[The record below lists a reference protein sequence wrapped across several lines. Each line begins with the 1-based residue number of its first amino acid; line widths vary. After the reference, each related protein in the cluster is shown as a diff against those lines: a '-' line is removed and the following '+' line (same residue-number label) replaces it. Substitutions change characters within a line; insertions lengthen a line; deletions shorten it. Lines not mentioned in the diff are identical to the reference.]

1 MDKSGDPSM
10 NASQPIDP
18 AIQEELNKL
27 EEQIRQFQSESK
39 YIEAIG
45 MLEEL
50 LKKKKQIF
58 GTNSKQFTKSCKQL
72 CEICNILAVYYLK
85 KEDINSALDLLKKSE
100 ELCENNELG

>member
-1 MDKSGDPSM
+1 M
-10 NASQPIDP
+10 NQENSNVNEQIDP
-18 AIQEELNKL
+18 DLKEELLKL
-27 EEQIRQFQSESK
+27 EATVKQYQSESK

-45 MLEEL
+45 VLEEL
-50 LKKKKQIF
+50 LKIKKMNF

>member
-1 MDKSGDPSM
+1 MNSGDG
-10 NASQPIDP
+10 NVEIDKDLQTE
-18 AIQEELNKL
+18 ITRL
-27 EEQIRQFQSESK
+27 EETVKTYQAESK

-45 MLEEL
+45 VLEEL
-50 LKKKKQIF
+50 LKIKKQNM
-58 GTNSKQFTKSCKQL
+58 GTNSKPFTKSCKQL

>member
-1 MDKSGDPSM
+1 MQDGS
-10 NASQPIDP
+10 
-18 AIQEELNKL
+18 IQEEMSKL
-27 EEQIRQFQSESK
+27 EEIVRQHQSESK

-45 MLEEL
+45 VLEEL
-50 LKKKKQIF
+50 LKIKKMNF
-58 GTNSKQFTKSCKQL
+58 GTNSKEFTRSCKQL

>member
-1 MDKSGDPSM
+1 MSEIYAIVTG
-10 NASQPIDP
+10 ASEGIG
-18 AIQEELNKL
+18 L
-27 EEQIRQFQSESK
+27 EFARVLAQQK
-39 YIEAIG
+39 YNLILVARR
-45 MLEEL
+45 EEL